1 MSTAVGGASGSAG
14 PAQGPVDD
22 ASVDRERRLDA
33 LLRWAS
39 GQLAAAGVPSPR
51 ADAELLAA
59 HVLEAPRGRV
69 GVWAVTGRELEPA
82 QADQLR
88 RLVRARATRVPLQ
101 HLTGTAAFRSL
112 ELRVGQGVFVPRPET
127 ELVAG
132 RAVEALAGLVR
143 DRGATP
149 VTAVDLC
156 TGSGAIAAAIAEEVP
171 GVRVHAVE
179 ADPAA
184 ARWAAENLG
193 PRGVTLHVAD
203 AAAALPGLGGGVDV
217 VVSNPPYVPDGRI
230 PDQPEARRDPDL
242 ALYGG
247 GADGMHLPA
256 VVATT
261 AARLLRPGGLLVMEH
276 DDTQAPA
283 MGRLLGHSGLFTAVL
298 THQDLNGRP
307 RYTEAVR
314 TARPVAG
321 RPGGESVGE

>member
-1 MSTAVGGASGSAG
+1 MSTVGAARGTGG
-14 PAQGPVDD
+14 PAEGPADD
-22 ASVDRERRLDA
+22 VAVERERRLDA

-59 HVLEAPRGRV
+59 HVLGAPRGRV
-69 GVWAVTGRELEPA
+69 GAWAVTGRDLEGA

-88 RLVRARATRVPLQ
+88 RLVRSRATRVPLQ
-101 HLTGTAAFRSL
+101 HLTGTAAFRSV

-132 RAVEALAGLVR
+132 RAIEALAGMVR
-143 DRGATP
+143 DRGTAP
-149 VTAVDLC
+149 VTVVDLC

-171 GVRVHAVE
+171 GVRVYAVE
-179 ADPAA
+179 ADPGV

-193 PRGVTLHVAD
+193 PRGVTLDVAD
-203 AAAALPGLGGGVDV
+203 AAAALPGLDGGVDV
-217 VVSNPPYVPDGRI
+217 VVSNPPYVPDGRV
-230 PDQPEARRDPDL
+230 PDQPEARRDPGL

-247 GADGMHLPA
+247 GADGMRMPA
-256 VVATT
+256 VVAAA

-276 DDTQAPA
+276 DDTQAQA
-283 MGRLLGHSGLFTAVL
+283 MGRLLGDAGYFTAVL
-298 THQDLNGRP
+298 THRDLNGRP

-321 RPGGESVGE
+321 RPGDESVGE